1 MIRLLLVDDEPV
13 ILEDLALFIRKT
25 TNFDCVYTAASG
37 QEAVQVVEQFPVDI
51 VVTDI
56 RMPGMT
62 GLQFCEYI
70 KQNQIDIECILLSGY
85 AEFEYAQQALKTN
98 AAAYLLK
105 PVKKDELLQTILQ
118 TAEGLQQKRAA
129 VVSNKKAQETL
140 RSHIVRLQASLLL
153 DVLKGG
159 KQTPE
164 KLTEEMERL
173 NIPFSSGD
181 KTALM
186 LLRIENRFL
195 EFEERDISLFEYAIV
210 NIAEEVL
217 REFFE
222 VWSCKDDSQYLAF
235 LVKTKNNDLLDA
247 SRIKLEQ
254 LIPQLQHYITIYLQ
268 GKISV
273 IISDFEAFPQGL
285 TELYQK
291 ALMLFRRLP
300 ESEQE
305 LFHRLWDQPP
315 HTPLRPLQRL
325 YEPPTVLQLLETG
338 RWQDAQV
345 RLNYIFEEL
354 SSNGMDSA
362 EYLSEVY
369 FALSNAYTYVI
380 HMYGLQMADVIE
392 APYMRGNNTPAFR
405 TVKLLHDW
413 AVQVLNRL
421 KERVAIR
428 GNVSKSKSP
437 LVLQIHQ
444 YIERH
449 LSENVTLQAISEHVH
464 LHPSYLS
471 AAYKQETGENLSE
484 YIYRYRME
492 KAAYLLRNSKAKIYE
507 ISAMLG
513 YQYTPYFTKLFKSYY
528 SVSPQEY
535 RGMSGRE

>member
-13 ILEDLALFIRKT
+13 ILEDLTLFIRKT

-37 QEAVQVVEQFPVDI
+37 QEAVQIIEQFPVDI

-62 GLQFCEYI
+62 GLEFCKYI
-70 KQNQIDIECILLSGY
+70 KQKKMDIECILLSGY

-118 TAEGLQQKRAA
+118 TAEVLQQKRAA

-153 DVLKGG
+153 DLLKGG

-164 KLTEEMERL
+164 ILTEEMERL
-173 NIPFSSGD
+173 SIPFSPGD

-195 EFEERDISLFEYAIV
+195 EYEERDISLFEYAIV

-235 LVKTKNNDLLDA
+235 LVKTKNDDLPDA
-247 SRIKLEQ
+247 SRKKLEQ

-273 IISDFEAFPQGL
+273 IISDFEDAFPQGI

-325 YEPPTVLQLLETG
+325 HEPPTVLQLIETG
-338 RWQDAQV
+338 RWQDAQK
-345 RLNYIFEEL
+345 RLDYIFEEL

-392 APYMRGNNTPAFR
+392 EPYMRGNNTSVFR
-405 TVKLLHDW
+405 TVRLLHAW
-413 AVQVLNRL
+413 AAQMLNRL
-421 KERVAIR
+421 KERVAVG
-428 GNVSKSKSP
+428 GNVSKSS

-507 ISAMLG
+507 ISAMIG

-528 SVSPQEY
+528 NVSPQEY